1 VAGGDSAERIFAFGR
16 DLRAISALQQRL
28 VDAQQSLERDYARIR
43 NVETRYRLLFQMA
56 SDMVLVLDGTS
67 HRIIESNPVARE
79 VFGDPPPRGPGRPI
93 SDIFDAETAPMVQAL
108 LDTVRASGRSEDARA
123 RLADGAREVLVSAS
137 LFREDTTMQFLLR
150 IAPVDA
156 NPVDASVPKL
166 KSKLIKLM
174 ESSPDGFVVTGTDGR
189 VITANA
195 AFLAMAQ
202 LPTEAPARGEPLDR
216 WLGRP
221 GVDLDVLIGN
231 LRQNG
236 VIRLFATT
244 LRGELGMPTEV
255 EVSAASVM
263 NGGQPCFGFAIRDVG
278 RRLQIEPVGDR
289 ALPRSLTQIAELIG
303 RVALKDLVRE
313 ATDMVERLC
322 IQTALELTGDN
333 RASAAEMLGLS
344 RQSLYVKLRRHG
356 LGDLAESET

>member
-1 VAGGDSAERIFAFGR
+1 MFHED
-16 DLRAISALQQRL
+16 
-28 VDAQQSLERDYARIR
+28 
-43 NVETRYRLLFQMA
+43 NTRQY
-56 SDMVLVLDGTS
+56 
-67 HRIIESNPVARE
+67 
-79 VFGDPPPRGPGRPI
+79 
-93 SDIFDAETAPMVQAL
+93 
-108 LDTVRASGRSEDARA
+108 
-123 RLADGAREVLVSAS
+123 
-137 LFREDTTMQFLLR
+137 LLR

-156 NPVDASVPKL
+156 DPADAPGPRL
-166 KSKLIKLM
+166 KAKLIKLM
-174 ESSPDGFVVTGTDGR
+174 ESSPDGFVVTDTDGR

-221 GVDLDVLIGN
+221 GVDLDVLLGN
-231 LRQNG
+231 LRQSG
-236 VIRLFATT
+236 AIRLFATT
-244 LRGELGMPTEV
+244 LRGELGMPSDV

-278 RRLQIEPVGDR
+278 RRLQAEPAGSR
-289 ALPRSLTQIAELIG
+289 AMPRSLTQIAELIG

-313 ATDMVERLC
+313 AADVVERLC
-322 IQTALELTGDN
+322 IQTALELTDDN